1 MVAIFFTNLTPKL
14 LDDEKL
20 CLRYV
25 EEIIQ
30 RAAPRSAE
38 MRQKNQRTI
47 VKRSGAEVIIALAK
61 NNDLPKIP
69 LASRDTVTAL
79 VSGGLQEKY
88 DTRTKCFY
96 DNCDLAREFFLI
108 KGEEIT
114 SERFTYLEHSFRG
127 HPKGTPAF
135 VRETNYGEWCI
146 LAMGYVVLDA
156 QTRSASCKD
165 LIQEQKVDLLSLGF
179 KQTNSPLT
187 IFKYLG
193 EGVAGGFLGC
203 FGAMIFNGIF
213 GNDTD
218 NVIAAVYTEI
228 GKIVHEEITDTIIHQ
243 LNGQII
249 GIESWVR
256 NTYSNV
262 QDQWTY
268 EKKNEEILAVEKDLC
283 KDVMGPLTEG
293 NFQKAGI
300 CVFLTGAGMHL
311 ALVQELALQDPK
323 FYENPLQSGFC
334 DSVKG
339 WATDYSNHAQ
349 KVTDDI
355 LDERMAM
362 ITTEDSYAPD
372 PNDGSFQFIWYWNDS
387 YTGENK
393 RWLYYED
400 NKGNGTG
407 DSNGR
412 DLRDADV
419 KKHKDAVRKA
429 LLEQMGN
436 PYEVIDNWKILLN
449 QPLPADALP

>member
-1 MVAIFFTNLTPKL
+1 MVALFFTNLSSKL

-20 CLRYV
+20 CVRYV
-25 EEIIQ
+25 EEITQ

-38 MRQKNQRTI
+38 LRRKNQRNI
-47 VKRSGAEVIIALAK
+47 VTDSRADIIIALAK

-69 LASRDTVTAL
+69 IASRDTVTAL
-79 VSGGLQEKY
+79 VSGKLQEKY
-88 DTRTKCFY
+88 DIRTKCFY
-96 DNCDLAREFFLI
+96 DHCDLASDFFLVN
-108 KGEEIT
+108 GEEIT
-114 SERFTYLEHSFRG
+114 SERFTYLERSFRG

-135 VRETNYGEWCI
+135 VRETNFAEYCI
-146 LAMGYVVLDA
+146 FAMGYVVLDA
-156 QTRSASCKD
+156 QTRDASTTD
-165 LIQEQKVDLLSLGF
+165 LIRKEKVDLLSLRV
-179 KQTNSPLT
+179 KQTNSPT
-187 IFKYLG
+187 NIYKFLG
-193 EGVAGGFLGC
+193 EGVANGFLGC
-203 FGAMIFNGIF
+203 FGALIFNGIF
-213 GNDTD
+213 GNDTE

-228 GKIVHEEITDTIIHQ
+228 GKIVHEEITETVIHE
-243 LNGQII
+243 LNGQIL

-268 EKKNEEILAVEKDLC
+268 EQKNEEILAMEKDLC

-334 DSVKG
+334 DAVKG

-355 LDERMAM
+355 LDERMRM

-372 PNDGSFQFIWYWNDS
+372 PYDGSFQFVWWWKDS
-387 YTGENK
+387 YTAQSYK
-393 RWLYYED
+393 WFYYED
-400 NKGNGTG
+400 AKGNSKG
-407 DSNGR
+407 DRNG
-412 DLRDADV
+412 DELRDADV
-419 KKHKDAVRKA
+419 KRHKDYVRDT
-429 LLEQMGN
+429 LLKQMGN